1 MTGVPRTER
10 VASVHHRPY
19 GRIGLGVASAI
30 AVTVVSWAAV
40 NRPDVPAAEQWAFRA
55 VNDAPSWLWPLLWL
69 VMQLGNLAAPAA
81 VAAAAAIALR
91 RWRPAAAPLLAG
103 YGAWALAT
111 AVKHLAMRARPDVL
125 LPGVTMRE
133 GVEGMGFVSG
143 HAAIATAIAT
153 VMWPYVSGRARA
165 IVLLAVVG
173 VCTGR
178 VYAGAH
184 LPLDVVGGAAIGAL
198 VGLATNALLGLP
210 SRSAGDAIDPDL
222 NAAAP
227 RPRRAGGGHGP

>member
-1 MTGVPRTER
+1 MPRTER
-10 VASVHHRPY
+10 AASVHHRPY
-19 GRIGLGVASAI
+19 RRIGFGVASAI
-30 AVTVVSWAAV
+30 AITVVSWASV
-40 NRPDVPAAEQWAFRA
+40 NRPDVPAAEQLVFRA
-55 VNDAPSWLWPLLWL
+55 VNDAPSWLWLVLWP

-81 VAAAAAIALR
+81 VALAAAIALR
-91 RWRPAAAPLLAG
+91 RWRPVSAPLLAG

-153 VMWPYVSGRARA
+153 VMWPYLAARGRAA
-165 IVLLAVVG
+165 VLVAVVM
-173 VCTGR
+173 VAAGR

-198 VGLATNALLGLP
+198 VGLSVNALLGLP
-210 SRSAGDAIDPDL
+210 SRRISHVVGPDSGVPS
-222 NAAAP
+222 P
-227 RPRRAGGGHGP
+227 RS